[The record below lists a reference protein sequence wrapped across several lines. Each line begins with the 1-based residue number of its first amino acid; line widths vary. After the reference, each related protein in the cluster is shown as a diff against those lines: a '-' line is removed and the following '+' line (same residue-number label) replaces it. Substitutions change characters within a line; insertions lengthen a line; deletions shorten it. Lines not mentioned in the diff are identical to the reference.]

1 MVKTTFAKHQT
12 TMKVAYQGVAGAYSE
27 KAVHQL
33 LGQEGIEAT
42 GFPSFEAAFTAV
54 TNGEVEYGLLPIENS
69 VGGTIHANYDLL
81 LRYNL
86 HIVGE
91 VDLPVHHCLLALP
104 GTTKEDIRH
113 VISHPQALAQ
123 CAAYTRNLG
132 YCARAEYDTAGSAK
146 MLAEHGAEWADT
158 AAIASDLAAHHYGL
172 EVLEENIEDD
182 ADNVTRFLLL
192 SASPISPPVSDA
204 VAAKTTLVISFEN
217 GTSQLHTALAL
228 FAAEGVEISKLEVRP
243 WNVAAE
249 KDATSV
255 SSHKFKYLFY
265 IDVVAHAEDSRLQSV
280 LTGLGDICNLVR
292 VFGTYP
298 ANAILPG
305 EIQSALNK
313 RHFLNQVVDAVF
325 AGATGAAQ
333 DEVHTYYAENAAAAE
348 AALDQFEHDFI
359 ELRAALRASVRAQSP
374 IRLNPLLGKLSQ
386 SKTVQIHGLTKQ
398 LEAEGKT
405 VYSLCVG
412 EPDFNPHEQVIEAA
426 RQGLTDGLVK
436 YTEVS
441 GMIKLRKAISG
452 YLERAKGVHYD
463 PATEILVSN
472 GAKQSVFQALLVTC
486 EAGDHVLIP
495 APYWVSY
502 PDMAKIAGAVP
513 VFLPTNVADSYLI
526 NPQVL
531 RETLE
536 ADPRIKV
543 MILCNPSN
551 PAGVVHGPEL
561 LKEIAAVLADFPHV
575 LIIADEIYEQLVYQ
589 DEGVEERTHLCFATL
604 LRDRTLLINGFS
616 KSHAMTGLRVGYM
629 AAPALYT
636 KAATKL
642 QGQLTSCAS
651 SIGQVAAIAALEME
665 AAAETP
671 LIAGT
676 LANMDEKRKYVCSRL
691 DAMPHI
697 QYAYPTGAF
706 YVFIELPHYI
716 GTNHFGHND
725 VNITNS
731 EAFCSYLLSE
741 FGCAIVPGSAFGIE
755 NSVRMSYATSLEVLG
770 HSMDALEACL
780 NSLVPH

>member
-1 MVKTTFAKHQT
+1 
-12 TMKVAYQGVAGAYSE
+12 MKVAYQGVAGAYSE

-33 LGQEGIEAT
+33 LGHEGVEAT
-42 GFPSFEAAFTAV
+42 GYESFEAAFTAV
-54 TNGEVEYGLLPIENS
+54 TDGDVEYGLLPIENS

-91 VDLPVHHCLLALP
+91 VDLPVHHCLLGLP
-104 GTTKEDIRH
+104 GTAKEDIR
-113 VISHPQALAQ
+113 
-123 CAAYTRNLG
+123 T
-132 YCARAEYDTAGSAK
+132 
-146 MLAEHGAEWADT
+146 
-158 AAIASDLAAHHYGL
+158 
-172 EVLEENIEDD
+172 
-182 ADNVTRFLLL
+182 
-192 SASPISPPVSDA
+192 
-204 VAAKTTLVISFEN
+204 
-217 GTSQLHTALAL
+217 
-228 FAAEGVEISKLEVRP
+228 LEVRP

-249 KDATSV
+249 KDATELST
-255 SSHKFKYLFY
+255 HKFKYLFY
-265 IDVVAHAEDSRLQSV
+265 IDVIGHAEDARLQSV
-280 LTGLGDICNLVR
+280 LTALSSVCNLVR

-298 ANAILPG
+298 ANAMLP
-305 EIQSALNK
+305 EAIQRALNK
-313 RHFLNQVVDAVF
+313 RHFLNQAVDAVLSS
-325 AGATGAAQ
+325 THHN
-333 DEVHTYYAENAAAAE
+333 DEELVAYYKENATAAE

-359 ELRAALRASVRAQSP
+359 ELRATLRASMRAQSP
-374 IRLNPLLGKLSQ
+374 VRLNPLLGKLSQ

-412 EPDFNPHEQVIEAA
+412 EPDFNPHMQVIDAA
-426 RQGLTDGLVK
+426 RQGLADGYVK
-436 YTEVS
+436 YTEVQ
-441 GMIKLRKAISG
+441 GMLKLRKAIAG
-452 YLERAKGVHYD
+452 YLETAKGVTYD
-463 PATEILVSN
+463 PASEIIVSN

-486 EAGDHVLIP
+486 EPGDHVLIP

-513 VFLPTNVADSYLI
+513 VFLQTDVANSYLI
-526 NPQVL
+526 DPVAL
-531 RETLE
+531 RATLA

-561 LKEIAAVLADFPHV
+561 LREIAAVLEDFPHV

-589 DEGVEERTHLCFATL
+589 DEGAAPRTHLCFATL
-604 LRDRTLLINGFS
+604 LRSRTLLINGFS
-616 KSHAMTGLRVGYM
+616 KSHAMTGLRIGYM
-629 AAPALYT
+629 AAPATFT
-636 KAATKL
+636 KPATKL

-651 SIGQVAAIAALEME
+651 SIGQIAAIAALEME

-671 LIAGT
+671 LIEAT

-691 DAMPHI
+691 DAIPHI

-716 GTNHFGHND
+716 GTNHVGTNGAT
-725 VNITNS
+725 ITNS
-731 EAFCSYLLSE
+731 EVFCSYLLSE

-770 HSMDALEACL
+770 HSMDALENCL
-780 NSLVPH
+780 LSLVPQ